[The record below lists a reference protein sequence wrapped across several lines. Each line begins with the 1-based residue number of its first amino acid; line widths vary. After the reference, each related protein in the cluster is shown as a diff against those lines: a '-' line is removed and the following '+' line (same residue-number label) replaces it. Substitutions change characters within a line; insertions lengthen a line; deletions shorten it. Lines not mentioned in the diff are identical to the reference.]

1 MKGMA
6 MEKQGVT
13 PKLIEYG
20 FGVFVRFLMALVLVY
35 ATYNPEGWSYFHW
48 AERAFLGAEG
58 SGSPALLFL
67 AGTVLLIGWVVFLNA
82 TRRSL
87 GLVGVVLAVALCS
100 GVIWLFIEWDV
111 VSADNVRALQHLA
124 LWVVS
129 AILAVGMSWAHLRQR
144 LTGQVSTDEVD

>member
-1 MKGMA
+1 MQ
-6 MEKQGVT
+6 KQGVT
-13 PKLIEYG
+13 WV
-20 FGVFVRFLMALVLVY
+20 GVFVRFLMALVLVY

-48 AERAFLGAEG
+48 AERVFLGTEG

-87 GLVGVVLAVALCS
+87 GLVGVVLAAALCG

-111 VSADNVRALQHLA
+111 LSAGNVLVLQHLA
-124 LWVVS
+124 LVIVS

>member
-1 MKGMA
+1 MQ
-6 MEKQGVT
+6 KQGVT
-13 PKLIEYG
+13 W

-35 ATYNPEGWSYFHW
+35 ATYNPEGWSYFQW
-48 AERAFLGAEG
+48 AERTVLGTEG

-67 AGTVLLIGWVVFLNA
+67 AGTMLLIGWVVFLNA

-87 GLVGVVLAVALCS
+87 GLVGVVLAAALC
-100 GVIWLFIEWDV
+100 GALIWLFIEWDV
-111 VSADNVRALQHLA
+111 LSAGNVRALQHLA

-144 LTGQVSTDEVD
+144 LTGQVSTDEVDS

>member
-1 MKGMA
+1 MQ
-6 MEKQGVT
+6 KQGVT
-13 PKLIEYG
+13 W

-48 AERAFLGAEG
+48 AERAVLGTEG
-58 SGSPALLFL
+58 SGSTALVFL

-87 GLVGVVLAVALCS
+87 GLVGVVLAAALCG
-100 GVIWLFIEWDV
+100 GVYL
-111 VSADNVRALQHLA
+111 ALHRALHRVGRGLRGQCPG
-124 LWVVS
+124 S
-129 AILAVGMSWAHLRQR
+129 AAPGARDRERAVGMSWAHLRQR